1 MGIVEI
7 LWNRF
12 KKGEQMKDKMFYFL
26 LGFMSMLVIAMF
38 VVSINPTPKTEIV
51 CGGCGST
58 QWYSVI
64 ANNE

>member
-1 MGIVEI
+1 M
-7 LWNRF
+7 R
-12 KKGEQMKDKMFYFL
+12 DKIFYFL

-38 VVSINPTPKTEIV
+38 VVSTNPPPRTEII
-51 CGGCGST
+51 CGGCGSP